1 MELCKVRYDGYH
13 TLVQP
18 YENKTLYST
27 ETIINSDLEELGL
40 EHLEKKDLFINRW
53 AEANFPN
60 KGDRTPAKYYKRLN
74 DRLIEFYNDLISKSL
89 SLEELK
95 QYLYD
100 YAIADSELI
109 KLYSLDNTSM
119 QNKLLIYIKDFID
132 RQIINLKS
140 RKRLFRRKAL
150 SNDWNY
156 FATFTYDDKKHT
168 EETFVKTLKKKLQ
181 NLHTNYGWLYMGCFE
196 RSKKDRLHFHGLL
209 YVPKGTMRGNICE
222 TEYYDTNS
230 HKKAVCYINSEFEDK
245 IGRNDFKSITTN
257 DFTFTTALEYI
268 LKYIGKSNNRV
279 VYSRGIKD
287 DIFALVDYEENVIC
301 RVNENSPYFIL
312 GEETEIIE
320 LTKDL
325 NYAKKDKI

>member
-74 DRLIEFYNDLISKSL
+74 DRLIEFYNELISKSL

-95 QYLYD
+95 QHLYD

-119 QNKLLIYIKDFID
+119 QNNLLIYIKDFID

>member
-95 QYLYD
+95 QHLYD

-119 QNKLLIYIKDFID
+119 QNNLLIYIKDFID